1 MNTVAELI
9 AHRAARTPT
18 ATFLESARDDRVVDW
33 LTTAAAVGD
42 WGDRLAATGVPR
54 GGRVSL
60 RVADPL
66 RFATAFLGVVAAGRV
81 VAPSAPEPGS
91 GDLARHLRTVDP
103 MVVIRAVEPATASTG
118 ADLAADLGG
127 GWAAL
132 ELRPGAATSAGDPAH
147 RTQGGLVL
155 ASSGTTGPPKLV
167 QLSETQLL
175 HTAASIAAH
184 HGFTRHDRGFN
195 PLTLF
200 HINAE
205 VVGVLTALVAG
216 SQLVLDDRFHRTG
229 FWKLL
234 ADRQVTWLNGV
245 PAILA
250 ILAQDTP
257 EPPPPPS
264 LRFARSAS
272 APLPVPTLH
281 AFERVTGIGVV
292 ETYGMT
298 EAGSQITANPVDGG
312 RRPGSVG
319 LPVGVDLEVVDTAG
333 EPVRT
338 GAIGRVRIRGAGVV
352 TRYAGEV
359 GNDRISADG
368 WLDTGDLGRVDA
380 EGFLYLAGRD
390 DDVINRGGE
399 KFFPGDIEE
408 LLAEDPGVAGVVVV
422 GWPDPVLGSVPV
434 AAVVLRPEMDA
445 AAGAATVDRLR
456 ALAQQRLDRTR
467 RPTAYHLL
475 AGLPSGVNGKV
486 SRRAVRELLGARPP
500 AAPVHGR
507 VAPTVGTVR

>member
-1 MNTVAELI
+1 MTATVAELV
-9 AHRAARTPT
+9 ALRAAQTPT
-18 ATFLESARDDRVVDW
+18 GIFLESARDDRVVDW
-33 LTTAAAVGD
+33 ATTASAVDAWGVRLEAAGLPV
-42 WGDRLAATGVPR
+42 

-66 RFATAFLGVVAAGRV
+66 RFATAFLGILAAGRV
-81 VAPSAPEPGS
+81 VAPCAPDPAP
-91 GDLARHLRTVDP
+91 GDLARHLRTVEPLAVIHAATPAGPARDP
-103 MVVIRAVEPATASTG
+103 DPI
-118 ADLAADLGG
+118 ADLGG
-127 GWAAL
+127 SWAVL
-132 ELRPGAATSAGDPAH
+132 DDRPRPTPPAVGP
-147 RTQGGLVL
+147 QGGGLIL

-167 QLSETQLL
+167 QLSEAQLL
-175 HTAASIAAH
+175 HTAASIAAQH
-184 HGFTRHDRGFN
+184 RFTPADRGFN

-234 ADRQVTWLNGV
+234 ADRQVTWLNAV

-250 ILAQDTP
+250 ILSQDPP
-257 EPPPPPS
+257 EPPPPAS

-272 APLPVPTLH
+272 APLPVATLR
-281 AFERVTGIGVV
+281 AFEQATGIGVV

-319 LPVGVDLEVVDTAG
+319 LPVGVELQVVDNAG
-333 EPVRT
+333 EQVEV
-338 GAIGRVRIRGAGVV
+338 GAVGRVRIRGAGVV

-359 GNDRISADG
+359 GNERISADG
-368 WLDTGDLGRVDA
+368 WLDTGDLGRID
-380 EGFLYLAGRD
+380 EDGFLYLAGRD
-390 DDVINRGGE
+390 DDIINRGGE

-408 LLAEDPGVAGVVVV
+408 YLAEDPDVTAVVVV

-434 AAVVLRPEMDA
+434 AAVVLRPGVDT
-445 AAGAATVDRLR
+445 AGGQATVDRLR
-456 ALAQQRLDRTR
+456 LLAREGLERTR

-475 AGLPSGVNGKV
+475 DRLPSGVNGKI
-486 SRRAVRELLGARPP
+486 SRRAVREQLSAHLDGSP
-500 AAPVHGR
+500 AAGGDGPAGR
-507 VAPTVGTVR
+507 IVG

>member
-1 MNTVAELI
+1 MDTVAELI
-9 AHRAARTPT
+9 AGRAARTPT
-18 ATFLESARDDRVVDW
+18 ATFLESARDERVVDW
-33 LTTAAAVGD
+33 ATTAAAVGRWD
-42 WGDRLAATGVPR
+42 ARLAATGIPA

-66 RFATAFLGVVAAGRV
+66 RFATAFLGVLAAGRV
-81 VAPSAPEPGS
+81 VAPGAPDPGPT
-91 GDLARHLRTVDP
+91 DLARHLRTVDP
-103 MVVIRAVEPATASTG
+103 AVVIRAAEPARPLADL
-118 ADLAADLGG
+118 DLAADLGG
-127 GWAAL
+127 AWAVL
-132 ELRPGAATSAGDPAH
+132 EVRPDAAPPAGGAGS
-147 RTQGGLVL
+147 GLVL

-167 QLSETQLL
+167 QLTEAQLL

-184 HGFTRHDRGFN
+184 HGFTPADRGFN

-250 ILAQDTP
+250 ILAQEAP
-257 EPPPPPS
+257 EPTPPAS

-281 AFERVTGIGVV
+281 AFEQLTGIGVV

-319 LPVGVDLEVVDTAG
+319 LPVGVELQVVDTAG
-333 EPVRT
+333 EPVEA
-338 GAIGRVRIRGAGVV
+338 GATGRVRIRGAGVV

-359 GNDRISADG
+359 GNERISADG
-368 WLDTGDLGRVDA
+368 WLDTGDLGRVDDD
-380 EGFLYLAGRD
+380 GFLYLAGRD
-390 DDVINRGGE
+390 DDIINRGGE

-408 LLAEDPGVAGVVVV
+408 LLAEDPGVAAVVVV

-434 AAVVLRPEMDA
+434 AAVVLR
-445 AAGAATVDRLR
+445 AGSDSAGVQTLDRLR
-456 ALAQQRLDRTR
+456 LLARERLDRPR
-467 RPTAYHLL
+467 RPTAYHVLDE
-475 AGLPSGVNGKV
+475 LPSGVNGKI
-486 SRRAVRELLGARPP
+486 SRRAVREALSARLGTAR
-500 AAPVHGR
+500 
-507 VAPTVGTVR
+507 